1 MRGAPKSTKTAAQRR
16 AAQIAA
22 TRRWTERRSLRYLA
36 QGLTT
41 TGQPR
46 RYNKPLS
53 PRMQKLLAQYLRRQK
68 CLSRPA
74 KVSPLEAAWRSER
87 ASMGL
92 IEIPDIKLYT
102 MGRGETE
109 T

>member
-22 TRRWTERRSLRYLA
+22 TRRWTERRSLRFLA

-46 RYNKPLS
+46 KQNQPLS
-53 PRMQKLLAQYLRRQK
+53 PRMRTLLAAYLRKLKRAARPVK
-68 CLSRPA
+68 LSPQ
-74 KVSPLEAAWRSER
+74 EAAWRAER
-87 ASMGL
+87 AAMGN
-92 IEIPDIKLYT
+92 IEVPEIKLYS